1 MKNTSRFYVGLADS
15 TDDNVKLYIADS
27 LRTTVSCYETDA
39 TLKINCMLQL
49 HDDSIKKMEIMSSIF
64 TGICIKTINGINIIE
79 VSEDIFNL
87 RSSN

>member
-1 MKNTSRFYVGLADS
+1 MV
-15 TDDNVKLYIADS
+15 DNGTNDKVKLYIADS
-27 LRTTVSCYETDA
+27 LRTTVSCYDTNV
-39 TLKINCMLQL
+39 TLKINFMLQS

-64 TGICIKTINGINIIE
+64 IGICIKTINGINIIE